1 MSKRVGKTA
10 RRKQA
15 AMDRQIGA
23 TLRAMVG
30 EPGDNRTLMQWNP
43 PTEPV
48 ERIAK
53 LLLTLADQGYQPYQV
68 FHDWCDYGCG
78 MMRMVPLDLKRIAA
92 TGTITSRIEELP
104 EDLRDLELRM
114 RHRYER
120 HLERATNIFS
130 QALDVMLEA
139 ADQVVFDWAGTVF
152 EHMDLSGDGGQ
163 FFTPWP
169 LAMSMANL
177 QRFSEQVTRMLLEA
191 LNHPDNLYGA
201 VALIAWRVAEMLPAD
216 AQQTYFLKHVVPAAQ
231 PFIKPLAICDCACG
245 SGRLLLAAAAHI
257 PHWAVLGGVV
267 NFTGMDISAVCV
279 SMARFM
285 ANVYGLNSI
294 GAETIVAFDAARR
307 ARAGEEIVTPMAGFT
322 LGGSG
327 DRNAARRWERTE
339 TGWEVVA
346 DETAAAA
353 QPGATRT
360 VRGRKQARVTV

>member
-23 TLRAMVG
+23 ALRAMVG

-92 TGTITSRIEELP
+92 TGMITSRIEDLP

-191 LNHPDNLYGA
+191 LNHPDNLYGT

-231 PFIKPLAICDCACG
+231 PFIKPLAICDPACG
-245 SGRLLLAAAAHI
+245 APRGAMRYCSNENIERRDWSRRDTRS
-257 PHWAVLGGVV
+257 PHCA
-267 NFTGMDISAVCV
+267 
-279 SMARFM
+279 
-285 ANVYGLNSI
+285 
-294 GAETIVAFDAARR
+294 
-307 ARAGEEIVTPMAGFT
+307 
-322 LGGSG
+322 
-327 DRNAARRWERTE
+327 
-339 TGWEVVA
+339 
-346 DETAAAA
+346 
-353 QPGATRT
+353 
-360 VRGRKQARVTV
+360 